1 MRYPAEETARRHQQ
15 IVAAA
20 SRLFRE
26 RGFEGVSVAELMA
39 AAGLTHG
46 GFYSHFGSKDDV
58 AAAALEHGCQDML
71 TMADEVGAAADPRA
85 EFIGGYLSRQHRD
98 HPEQGCAM
106 AALAPEVARGA
117 APIRHTFAA
126 GLDALIDR
134 VPPAPGASSQRD
146 RRADAISTIA
156 ALVGAVVLA
165 RAVDDPTLSEEI
177 LAAVR
182 GHFGLPPEG
191 NDAR

>member
-39 AAGLTHG
+39 VGSDPRRLLLALRLKGRRRRSSTRTRVPRHADHG
-46 GFYSHFGSKDDV
+46 RWK
-58 AAAALEHGCQDML
+58 AP
-71 TMADEVGAAADPRA
+71 ADPRA
-85 EFIGGYLSRQHRD
+85 EFIGGYLSRRHRD

-106 AALAPEVARGA
+106 AARRPKWPAERRRSGTPSPPA
-117 APIRHTFAA
+117 
-126 GLDALIDR
+126 LDALIDR
-134 VPPAPGASSQRD
+134 VPLRQGVKRMRPACRRHKHHCRTGRRSRTCPCGRRPDPVGRD
-146 RRADAISTIA
+146 
-156 ALVGAVVLA
+156 
-165 RAVDDPTLSEEI
+165 P
-177 LAAVR
+177 AAVR